1 MKKHSKKKGIL
12 QIIFGRTAII
22 VVSLIIQLFI
32 LVYTTKWLSEY
43 STMIYYGFVLL
54 GIGVATHIM
63 NNSDNASFKLAW
75 IIPVLTVPVFGS
87 IFYVFMYN
95 QFETRAMKKM
105 LVRLNGQ
112 MKLAYH
118 QNEKLMQQVKEESD
132 GEYGLYNYL
141 YNVGSFPVYNNCQA
155 EFFPLG
161 QDKYEEMRIQLKAA
175 EKFIFMEYFIVAE
188 GKMWNSILEILKEK
202 AANGVEVRFMYDGT
216 CSLALL
222 PYGYYKELGKYG
234 IKSIPFSQIRPALST
249 YQNNRDHRKI
259 LIVDG
264 KVAFT
269 GGVNLADEYINEKE
283 RFGYW
288 KDTAVM
294 VRGKAVKSFTLMFL
308 EMWNVAVKNGDITLQ
323 DINKYVSCTDEY
335 FYKDNI
341 EEVFERDVKRTGRC
355 MLRNGGYVIPY
366 SDDPFSNERI
376 GKQVYIDILNRATKY
391 VHIMTPY
398 LILDDEMVLALQY
411 CAKRGVETIILMPH
425 VPDKIY
431 AYLLA
436 RTYYKDLLESGVK
449 IFEYTPGFVH
459 AKIFV
464 SDDIRGVVGTSNLDF
479 RSLYLHF
486 ECCMYMYKNETVF
499 DIEKDYQETLKQS
512 QEITV
517 KDCDEYSGVKKIAGS
532 LLRFIAPLM

>member
-1 MKKHSKKKGIL
+1 
-12 QIIFGRTAII
+12 
-22 VVSLIIQLFI
+22 
-32 LVYTTKWLSEY
+32 
-43 STMIYYGFVLL
+43 
-54 GIGVATHIM
+54 
-63 NNSDNASFKLAW
+63 
-75 IIPVLTVPVFGS
+75 
-87 IFYVFMYN
+87 
-95 QFETRAMKKM
+95 
-105 LVRLNGQ
+105 
-112 MKLAYH
+112 
-118 QNEKLMQQVKEESD
+118 
-132 GEYGLYNYL
+132 
-141 YNVGSFPVYNNCQA
+141 
-155 EFFPLG
+155 
-161 QDKYEEMRIQLKAA
+161 
-175 EKFIFMEYFIVAE
+175 
-188 GKMWNSILEILKEK
+188 
-202 AANGVEVRFMYDGT
+202 
-216 CSLALL
+216 
-222 PYGYYKELGKYG
+222 
-234 IKSIPFSQIRPALST
+234 
-249 YQNNRDHRKI
+249 
-259 LIVDG
+259 
-264 KVAFT
+264 
-269 GGVNLADEYINEKE
+269 
-283 RFGYW
+283 
-288 KDTAVM
+288 
-294 VRGKAVKSFTLMFL
+294 
-308 EMWNVAVKNGDITLQ
+308 
-323 DINKYVSCTDEY
+323 
-335 FYKDNI
+335 
-341 EEVFERDVKRTGRC
+341 

>member
-1 MKKHSKKKGIL
+1 
-12 QIIFGRTAII
+12 
-22 VVSLIIQLFI
+22 
-32 LVYTTKWLSEY
+32 
-43 STMIYYGFVLL
+43 
-54 GIGVATHIM
+54 
-63 NNSDNASFKLAW
+63 
-75 IIPVLTVPVFGS
+75 
-87 IFYVFMYN
+87 
-95 QFETRAMKKM
+95 
-105 LVRLNGQ
+105 
-112 MKLAYH
+112 
-118 QNEKLMQQVKEESD
+118 
-132 GEYGLYNYL
+132 
-141 YNVGSFPVYNNCQA
+141 
-155 EFFPLG
+155 
-161 QDKYEEMRIQLKAA
+161 
-175 EKFIFMEYFIVAE
+175 
-188 GKMWNSILEILKEK
+188 
-202 AANGVEVRFMYDGT
+202 MYDGT

-449 IFEYTPGFVH
+449 IFEYTLGFVH